1 MHRLKIVVLLA
12 LLILPFCSSAA
23 ESVESLFTTANKA
36 YAAKKY
42 EAAAL
47 NYQKVLDA
55 GLTTSAIYYN
65 LGNAQ
70 YRLNNFAAAI
80 LNYERAHRLAPN
92 DRDINVNLI
101 LANSKIT
108 DKTEVVP
115 ELFFKRWWNSFLLL
129 LTVQSW
135 SVVGVSMLLIGF
147 GGLISYLFSRELL
160 VKRLSFY
167 LGLSL
172 IFIGICFISFAN
184 AQENYL
190 LSHKEAIVFNG
201 TVHVKSA
208 PAVNQ
213 KTLMI
218 IHEGTKVKVLDAKND
233 WLKVELPNGNEGW
246 VEGAALQLI

>member
-1 MHRLKIVVLLA
+1 MHRIKIMVLLA
-12 LLILPFCSSAA
+12 LVVLPFWSIAA

-36 YAAKKY
+36 YAAKNY

-47 NYQKVLDA
+47 DYQKVLDA
-55 GLTTSAIYYN
+55 GLKTSAIYYN

-80 LNYERAHRLAPN
+80 LNYERAHRLSPN
-92 DRDINVNLI
+92 DKDISVNLN

-108 DKTEVVP
+108 DKMEVVP
-115 ELFFKRWWNSFLLL
+115 ELFFKRWWSSFLLL

-135 SVVGVSMLLIGF
+135 SVIGVSMLLIGF
-147 GGLISYLFSRELL
+147 AGLIIYLFSRELL
-160 VKRLSFY
+160 VKRFSFY
-167 LGLSL
+167 LGLLL
-172 IFIGICFISFAN
+172 IILGICAISFAN
-184 AQENYL
+184 AQESYL
-190 LSHKEAIVFNG
+190 LNHKEAIVFNG

-208 PAVNQ
+208 PSANQ

-246 VEGAALQLI
+246 VEGNTVQQI